1 MSKRPKPAPVVDDEQ
16 EDDDADEER
25 ASKSDEKP
33 KKTPKKAAAKA
44 KGDVDE
50 DEVEAPATRKG
61 GPPFARHFPED
72 AALDALLVLFDQG
85 NYAAVREQGLKLA
98 KETEDEAVKRAA
110 KELMSRVDPDPMA
123 KLLVLGAAVL
133 LAILSGWYWTHPH
146 VP

>member
-1 MSKRPKPAPVVDDEQ
+1 M
-16 EDDDADEER
+16 
-25 ASKSDEKP
+25 
-33 KKTPKKAAAKA
+33 
-44 KGDVDE
+44 
-50 DEVEAPATRKG
+50 
-61 GPPFARHFPED
+61 
-72 AALDALLVLFDQG
+72 LFDQG